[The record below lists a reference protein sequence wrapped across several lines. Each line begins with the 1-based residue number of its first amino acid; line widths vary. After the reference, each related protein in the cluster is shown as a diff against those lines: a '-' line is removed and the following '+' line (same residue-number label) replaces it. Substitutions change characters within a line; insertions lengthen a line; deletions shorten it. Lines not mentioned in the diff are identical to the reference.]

1 MAAMKQ
7 VLFVDDETKI
17 LDGLKRL
24 LRPMRD
30 RWEMHFEPC
39 AARALERI
47 ATGHFDVV
55 VSDMRMP
62 AYTGVDVLAKFMY
75 TNVLGQAHLVAF
87 SPEQVRE
94 SFQDN
99 FIEP

>member
-39 AARALERI
+39 AARGCPKPREPL
-47 ATGHFDVV
+47 
-55 VSDMRMP
+55 
-62 AYTGVDVLAKFMY
+62 VLFW
-75 TNVLGQAHLVAF
+75 G
-87 SPEQVRE
+87 
-94 SFQDN
+94 
-99 FIEP
+99 